1 MSGYRL
7 FGAETSPYSIKV
19 RAFLRYKNARFD
31 WIPRSRETEAEFKN
45 FASVP
50 TVPLLL
56 SPDGSANQDST
67 DIIATLEADHPEP
80 SAVPTDPACCAIA
93 LILEDYAD
101 EWLNKCM
108 FQMRWSRSP
117 DREAA
122 AQRVLHQLYSG
133 KLPAKK
139 KEAQDKIVERM
150 NEQLPNVGA
159 SEANA
164 DVLSASFRRFAELL
178 DAHLAK
184 NLYLFGGRPS
194 AADFAL
200 AGQFHQLLA
209 DPTSSEYLT
218 DRAPFVAAW
227 SMFMDAP
234 KAGAPFKPL
243 DELAETLLPIMKDE
257 VAKTY
262 LPWAAKNSEN
272 ASKRRKAVKIDLED
286 GPFEQPT
293 QKYAGKSFKAVKK
306 ALSKLAD
313 AEGLEAFLDA
323 SGAKPYF
330 S

>member
-19 RAFLRYKNARFD
+19 RSFLRYKNARFD
-31 WIPRSRETEAEFKN
+31 WVPRTKETEAEFTEH
-45 FASVP
+45 ASVP

-80 SAVPTDPACCAIA
+80 SAVPEDPACAALA
-93 LILEDYAD
+93 LIFEDYAD

-108 FQMRWSRSP
+108 FQQRWSQTP

-122 AQRVLHQLYSG
+122 AHRVLRQLTGG
-133 KLPAKK
+133 KAPAKA
-139 KEAQDKIVERM
+139 KEAQDKIVAKMAEK
-150 NEQLPNVGA
+150 LPSIGA
-159 SEANA
+159 SAANA
-164 DVLSASFRRFAELL
+164 PVLTASFRRFAELL

-184 NLYLFGGRPS
+184 HLYLFGGRPS

-234 KAGAPFKPL
+234 KPGAPFQRL
-243 DELAETLLPIMKDE
+243 DELSETLMPIFRDE
-257 VAKTY
+257 IAKTY
-262 LPWAAKNSEN
+262 LPWAAENSEA
-272 ASKRRKAVKIDLED
+272 ASRRRKNVSVQLED
-286 GPFEQPT
+286 GVFEQPT

-306 ALSKLAD
+306 ALSKLSD
-313 AEGLEAFLDA
+313 AEGLSAFLDA
-323 SGAKPYF
+323 SGAAPF
-330 S
+330 VT

>member
-31 WIPRSRETEAEFKN
+31 WIARSKDTEAEFKN
-45 FASVP
+45 YASVP
-50 TVPLLL
+50 TVPMLL

-67 DIIATLEADHPEP
+67 DIIATLEADHPTP
-80 SAVPTDPACCAIA
+80 SAVPDDPACAAIA
-93 LILEDYAD
+93 LIFEDYAD

-108 FQMRWSRSP
+108 FYQRWSRSP

-122 AQRVLHQLYSG
+122 ALRVLSQLNG
-133 KLPAKK
+133 GRLPKKK

-150 NEQLPNVGA
+150 SQQLPSVGA
-159 SEANA
+159 SDTNA
-164 DVLSASFRRFAELL
+164 SVLTASFRRFAELL
-178 DAHLAK
+178 DIHLSK

-209 DPTSSEYLT
+209 DPTSAEYLS

-243 DELAETLLPIMKDE
+243 SELSETLLPIMRDE
-257 VAKTY
+257 IAKTY
-262 LPWAAKNSEN
+262 LPWAAKNSES
-272 ASKRRKAVKIDLED
+272 ASKRRKKVSIDLED
-286 GPFEQPT
+286 GTFEQPT
-293 QKYAGKSFKAVKK
+293 QRYAGKSFKAVKK
-306 ALSKLAD
+306 ALTKLSA

-323 SGAKPYF
+323 SGAKPYL
-330 S
+330 

>member
-31 WIPRSRETEAEFKN
+31 WISRSRETEAEFKN

-80 SAVPTDPACCAIA
+80 SAVPDDPACRAIA

-108 FQMRWSRSP
+108 FYLRWTRSP
-117 DREAA
+117 DKEAA
-122 AQRVLHQLYSG
+122 AQRVLFQLYNG
-133 KLPAKK
+133 KPPNKK
-139 KEAQDKIVERM
+139 KEAQDKIVDRM
-150 NEQLPNVGA
+150 SEQLPTVGA
-159 SEANA
+159 GEANGG
-164 DVLSASFRRFAELL
+164 VLTTSFRRFAELL

-243 DELAETLLPIMKDE
+243 SELSETLLPIIRDE
-257 VAKTY
+257 VSKTY
-262 LPWAAKNSEN
+262 LPWAALNSES
-272 ASKRRKAVKIDLED
+272 ASKRRKKVSIELED
-286 GPFEQPT
+286 GQFEQPT

-313 AEGLEAFLDA
+313 ADGLDAFLDA
-323 SGAKPYF
+323 SGAKAYYT
-330 S
+330 

>member
-7 FGAETSPYSIKV
+7 FGAESSPYSIKV
-19 RAFLRYKNARFD
+19 RSFLRYKNARFD
-31 WIPRSRETEAEFKN
+31 WVPRSKETEAEFTN
-45 FASVP
+45 YASVP

-56 SPDGSANQDST
+56 SPDGTANQDST
-67 DIIATLEADHPEP
+67 DIIATLEADHPTP
-80 SAVPTDPACCAIA
+80 SAVPDDPACAAIA
-93 LILEDYAD
+93 LIFEDYAD

-108 FQMRWSRSP
+108 FHQRWSQSP

-122 AQRVLHQLYSG
+122 ALRILDQLLSG
-133 KLPAKK
+133 KKPAKK
-139 KEAQDKIVERM
+139 KEAQDKIVARM
-150 NEQLPNVGA
+150 VDQLPNVGA
-159 SEANA
+159 SDANA
-164 DVLSASFRRFAELL
+164 PVLRASFHRFAQLL

-209 DPTSSEYLT
+209 DPTSSEFLT

-243 DELAETLLPIMKDE
+243 AELSETLLPIMRDE

-262 LPWAAKNSEN
+262 LPWAAKNAESV
-272 ASKRRKAVKIDLED
+272 SKRRKKVSVELMD

-306 ALSKLAD
+306 ALGKLSD
-313 AEGLEAFLDA
+313 AEGLDAFLDA
-323 SGAKPYF
+323 SGAKPYL